1 MVNDKRR
8 FGAGPVYQ
16 DADILANKLTNHS
29 WTLCTAFDFVT
40 PDNRTILFLNDA
52 FSEDG
57 AQEYAVIAVDSWDDN
72 GQVVGRQIE
81 SITMSWCT
89 PEEARKYINDCA
101 APDFQ
106 APISQPV
113 TVRVDKWRKHESCRL
128 CA

>member
-1 MVNDKRR
+1 MVNDTRR
-8 FGAGPVYQ
+8 FGAGPTYH

-29 WTLCTAFDFVT
+29 WTLCTAFEFVT
-40 PDNRTILFLNDA
+40 PDNRTILYLNDA

-57 AQEYAVIAVDSWDDN
+57 AQEYAVVVVDSWDDN

-89 PEEARKYINDCA
+89 PEEARKYISECA

-113 TVRVDKWRKHESCRL
+113 TARVDKFRNHKDCRL